1 MLTGASVADGRIS
14 RFHADS
20 ALRLVDLHSLA
31 VPIVKPEGSPAKVT
45 LTVTQR

>member
-1 MLTGASVADGRIS
+1 MLTGASVADGRI
-14 RFHADS
+14 FHADS